1 MSSSY
6 IGKKISISLFGESHS
21 AAVGVVIDRL
31 PAGFVPDRNAIAAFM
46 ARRAPG
52 QGAHTTARKE
62 ADVPEILSGL
72 VDGHTCG
79 TPLAAMIRN
88 TDARPAD
95 YEKLREVP
103 RPSHAD
109 FPLWS
114 KTGGMNDIRGGGHAS
129 ARVTAGLCF
138 AGALCLQLLA
148 ERSIRVRARIA
159 SIGKID
165 DVPATP
171 EEILTPD
178 GDRTLPVVSAN
189 AEERMLSEIESARK
203 DGDSVGGI
211 VECVADGLPVGLGE
225 PIFDGLENRLAQMVF
240 AIPAVKGIEFGNGFE
255 AARLRGSENNDP
267 FVVEN
272 GQIRTATNNHGGILG
287 GMASGMP
294 LVMRVAFKP
303 TPSISRPQQSVN
315 LTTKEPSELT
325 IPGRHDPCVVPRA
338 VPIVEAA
345 AAIVLADLV
354 LAGE

>member
-31 PAGFVPDRNAIAAFM
+31 PSGFAPDMDAVSAFM

-52 QGAHTTARKE
+52 QGAHTTMRKE
-62 ADVPEILSGL
+62 TDAPEILSGL

-79 TPLAAMIRN
+79 TPLAAIIRN
-88 TDARPAD
+88 NDARSAD

-103 RPSHAD
+103 RPAHAD
-109 FPLWS
+109 FPLWM
-114 KTGGMNDIRGGGHAS
+114 KTKGKNDIRGGGHAS

-138 AGALCLQLLA
+138 AGALCLQWLA

-159 SIGKID
+159 SIGKKN
-165 DVPATP
+165 DVAATP
-171 EEILTPD
+171 EEILAMD
-178 GDRTLPVVSAN
+178 ADRVLPVVSSE
-189 AEERMLSEIESARK
+189 AEKLLLAEIEAARQ

-211 VECVADGLPVGLGE
+211 VECIADGLPAGLGE

-240 AIPAVKGIEFGNGFE
+240 GIPAVKGIEFGNGFE
-255 AARLRGSENNDP
+255 AARMRGSENNDP
-267 FVVEN
+267 FTVQD
-272 GQIRTATNNHGGILG
+272 GRILTATNNHGGILG

-315 LTTKEPSELT
+315 LATLKPCELT
-325 IPGRHDPCVVPRA
+325 IQGRHDPCVVPRA

-345 AAIVLADLV
+345 TAIVLADLL
-354 LAGE
+354 LADA